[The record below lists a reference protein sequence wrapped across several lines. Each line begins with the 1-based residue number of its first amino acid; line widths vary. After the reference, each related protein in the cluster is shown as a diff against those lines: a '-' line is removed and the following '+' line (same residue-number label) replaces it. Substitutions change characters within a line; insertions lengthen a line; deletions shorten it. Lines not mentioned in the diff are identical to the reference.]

1 MSGLLLAGDIGGT
14 KANLVL
20 VDPAGDPR
28 RPLFTQRLASND
40 FPSLEA
46 LLETFLSAAGQR
58 ARHVCVGI
66 PAPVIDGHVA
76 PVNIRWQAQE
86 ESVARHVGAEK
97 VRFLNDLVATALGI
111 PELLD
116 SEVVTLHAGA
126 PRSRGPKAVVAPG
139 TGLGTGFLLHD
150 GTRYQ
155 AYGAEGGHAD
165 FAPRGATQ
173 TRLHAFLAN
182 DGSVFDGQINVEA
195 VCSGKGINNLWR
207 FFGHQ
212 GLRDSAA
219 IETQAVGLAD
229 ATPLIMQAAEQPE
242 LNPRSAAAA
251 QEFIT
256 ILLQEAG
263 NAAVRWV
270 ASGGV
275 YLAGGVP
282 PKVLT
287 YLRRPAMMATYLS
300 NRHLGQVLRETPLY
314 VVMNDSAAVLGAI
327 AGGRTLF

>member
-1 MSGLLLAGDIGGT
+1 MSELLLAGDIGGT

-28 RPLFTQRLASND
+28 QPLFSQRLPTKD
-40 FPSLEA
+40 FASLEA
-46 LLETFLSAAGQR
+46 LLEAFLQSAGRR
-58 ARHVCVGI
+58 ARHVCLGI
-66 PAPVIDGHVA
+66 PAPVVDGHVA

-86 ESVARHVGAEK
+86 QAVAKHLRLEK

-111 PELLD
+111 PELIA
-116 SEVVTLHAGA
+116 SEIVTLHPGA
-126 PRSRGPKAVVAPG
+126 PRTHGPKAVLAPG
-139 TGLGTGFLLHD
+139 TGLGTGYLLHD

-165 FAPRGATQ
+165 FAPRGALQ
-173 TRLHAFLAN
+173 RRLHAFLAD
-182 DGSVFDGQINVEA
+182 DGSVHAGQIHVEA
-195 VCSGKGINNLWR
+195 VCSGRGIANLWR
-207 FFGHQ
+207 FFGHE
-212 GLRDSAA
+212 GLRDHASVEAQATAA
-219 IETQAVGLAD
+219 TD
-229 ATPLIMQAAEQPE
+229 PTPTIMQAAEQPVA
-242 LNPRSAAAA
+242 NPRSAAAA
-251 QEFIT
+251 DEFIA

-263 NAAVRWV
+263 NTAVRWL

-287 YLRRPAMMATYLS
+287 YLRRPAVLATYLS
-300 NRHLGQVLRETPLY
+300 NRHLGLAIRETPLY
-314 VVMNDSAAVLGAI
+314 VVINDQAAVLGAI